1 MTLVDTSVWI
11 DFFAARD
18 TPPVALLESLI
29 EQGEDLCLCGVILTE
44 VLQGIRDDTQYD
56 KTSAIFSNLIFL
68 PMNRDTFFIAAS
80 IYRTLRSKGITIRNS
95 IDCMIA
101 AVCIEQKVRLLHNDR
116 DFGHIG
122 RAVDL
127 DIVTAVS
134 SGHDEF

>member
-11 DFFAARD
+11 DFFAARS
-18 TPPVALLESLI
+18 TPQVALLESFI
-29 EQGEDLCLCGVILTE
+29 EQAEDLCLCGVILTE

-56 KTSAIFSNLIFL
+56 KTRSILSNLIFL
-68 PMNRDTFFIAAS
+68 PMNRNMFFLAAN

-101 AVCIEQKVRLLHNDR
+101 AVCIEQKVSLLHNDR

-122 RAVDL
+122 KAVDL
-127 DIVTAVS
+127 DIVPCRTVR
-134 SGHDEF
+134 